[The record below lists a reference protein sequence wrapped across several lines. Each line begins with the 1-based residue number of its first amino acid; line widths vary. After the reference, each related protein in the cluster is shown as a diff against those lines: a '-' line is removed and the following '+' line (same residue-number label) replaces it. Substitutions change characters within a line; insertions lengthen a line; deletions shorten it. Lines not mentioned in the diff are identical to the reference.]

1 MGWGLESSHL
11 MTFHQLL
18 VGQGGPFRVLF
29 LKFPNLQVF
38 FSVVSF
44 RFELSRKQ
52 KIDLTLDD
60 IILLDIL
67 QKNGQISKEAAVSFR
82 KKKLIEGWYPKVC
95 TRQKTSQS

>member
-1 MGWGLESSHL
+1 

-29 LKFPNLQVF
+29 LEFPNLQVF

-67 QKNGQISKEAAVSFR
+67 QKSS
-82 KKKLIEGWYPKVC
+82 
-95 TRQKTSQS
+95 QKTHAVGQSYRG